1 MTNLLFPTD
10 FSNSTDAALDWARL
24 FAHKTGATI
33 TLLHVQQPII
43 PDTTLPT
50 IADPGM
56 GVIVAQEVEDISR
69 QRLEILA
76 TTLRAEGLSVT
87 TEWRL
92 GAVEDEILD
101 AALLFSADLI
111 VMGRSDL
118 STFFARLAG
127 SAVTD
132 VADEARCP
140 VLIIPMTEE
149 GKSIRPVQ
157 VHTIAY
163 AMQSQTTQD
172 VVTTQTE
179 SLVEAFD
186 AELTVLTEDQL
197 DNVHAD
203 LIVMQLYPKTG
214 FLDEWLHPNHVSK
227 LIEKSEVP
235 VLVYHEKK

>member
-10 FSNSTDAALDWARL
+10 FSNSTEATLDWARL

-50 IADPGM
+50 IADPGL
-56 GVIVAQEVEDISR
+56 GVIMAQEVEDISR
-69 QRLEILA
+69 QRLENLA
-76 TTLRAEGLSVT
+76 TTLQAEGLSVT

-92 GAVEDEILD
+92 GSVEDEILD
-101 AALLFSADLI
+101 AAQAHSADLI

-118 STFFARLAG
+118 STFFARLSG

-140 VLIIPMTEE
+140 VLIVPITEE
-149 GKSIRPVQ
+149 DKAIRPAQ
-157 VHTIAY
+157 VRTIAY

-172 VVTTQTE
+172 LVSTQTA
-179 SLVEAFD
+179 SLLEAFD
-186 AELTVLTEDQL
+186 AELTVLTEDKL
-197 DNVHAD
+197 ETVHTD
-203 LIVMQLYPKTG
+203 LIVMQLYPKSG

-227 LIEKSEVP
+227 LIEKSDVP